1 MNKESISFNPILY
14 VRRIPYFTV
23 IIAYVIA
30 SVLNLSVLVFLSL
43 IFDWIMIDMLLT
55 ITPHMIDRKNPET

>member
-1 MNKESISFNPILY
+1 MNKESISFNPVHY

-43 IFDWIMIDMLLT
+43 IFDYIIIDMLLT
-55 ITPHMIDRKNPET
+55 ITPHMINRENPKT